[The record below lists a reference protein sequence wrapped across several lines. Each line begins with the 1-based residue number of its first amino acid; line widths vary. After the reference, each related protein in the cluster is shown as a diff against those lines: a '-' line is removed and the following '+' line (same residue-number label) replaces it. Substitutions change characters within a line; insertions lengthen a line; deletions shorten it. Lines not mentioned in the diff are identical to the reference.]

1 MSAPQ
6 MKERPASMLRS
17 MFAGL
22 GSLLNVMDKVR
33 SKPAKQQTPARPEIK
48 AEPAATPPAAAEP
61 EATAVAEPEA
71 APVAEAAPVTAEPEV
86 TPETLAEAEDALADV
101 EDTDVDDV
109 ATVGAVTEDT
119 PAEDTVEPEI
129 VLVETEVVTVETDPV
144 TGEPEAVVVETE
156 IVALPLV
163 NYDELSVASLRARL
177 RNLSVGQLGDLLDYE
192 KTHAARPDVITMFE
206 RRIAKVQAES

>member
-33 SKPAKQQTPARPEIK
+33 SKPAKPETT
-48 AEPAATPPAAAEP
+48 AAPPAAAEP
-61 EATAVAEPEA
+61 EVSPEP
-71 APVAEAAPVTAEPEV
+71 PV
-86 TPETLAEAEDALADV
+86 TPETLAEAEDTVADV
-101 EDTDVDDV
+101 E
-109 ATVGAVTEDT
+109 GSVTEDT
-119 PAEDTVEPEI
+119 GAGDTGEPEI
-129 VLVETEVVTVETDPV
+129 VLVETDVIAVETDPV
-144 TGEPEAVVVETE
+144 TGEPEAVIVDTE

-177 RNLSVGQLGDLLDYE
+177 RNLSAGQLTELLDYE
-192 KTHAARPDVITMFE
+192 KTHAARPDVISMFE